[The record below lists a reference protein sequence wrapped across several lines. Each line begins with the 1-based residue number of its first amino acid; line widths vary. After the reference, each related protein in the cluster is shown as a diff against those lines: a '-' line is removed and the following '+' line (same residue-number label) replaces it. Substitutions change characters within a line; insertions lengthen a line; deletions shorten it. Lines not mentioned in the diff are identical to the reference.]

1 MQRFVSNR
9 MEVLAANLA
18 AHLMEDPPDP
28 MEPEIIV
35 VQSRGM
41 ERWLSMEM
49 AKWAG
54 IASNTRFL
62 FPASLMTRILRPVSP
77 LSPDEDPWKPD
88 TLRWACFEALAS
100 LPDSPDSGAVARYM
114 GDDPLKRFQ
123 LADMLADLFDQYL
136 MFRPDRVLA
145 WEKGEEDHFQ
155 ARLWRMLHENIEVP
169 HRVTLLQ
176 QSETSLKKAKLPRR
190 IPIFGVSALPPLYL
204 DFLEQLSER
213 LDIRW
218 YLLDP
223 CQEYWGEVRC
233 EAFWEQSAFRAEE
246 EGLELKDLHA
256 EKGHPLLASLGRTG
270 QDFFRRLAGMKGE
283 ELRHALEPGMD
294 TLLHRL
300 QSRILSLD
308 ILPSDLSSE
317 EVLEND
323 DSISIHRCH
332 GPMREM
338 EVLRDQILRLFSEE
352 NSPKPRDIL
361 VMFPDVGTYA
371 PYIDAV
377 FSRLLPDGRRIPYS
391 ISERPLSMESSLAG
405 LLMRVL
411 QLMDSR
417 FGASEVFD
425 LMEAEPVS
433 KKFGLDEEG
442 LDRIRSW
449 LVDTRIRWGLDAA
462 FKEAMDLPGQPSQT
476 WRFGLDRMLLGMAM
490 EDEGDIPQNGGIL
503 PHDAM
508 GPEAAETL
516 NSLLFFMDRL
526 TTFYEKIKVD
536 RSPGEWMDLIWELS
550 QGLFHENAD
559 NTEEFFGLRLLLDS
573 FVEETRLG
581 NLKEKL
587 SFPMMRSVLGQ
598 RLEKP
603 GQGGLILSGGITFC
617 AMVPMRCI
625 PFSVVCL
632 CGMNDGAFPRSRP
645 RPAFD
650 IMQQEPRPGDR
661 SSRDD
666 DRYLFLETLLS
677 ARDKLLITCTGF
689 RPEDDQPLP
698 PSVLVQELLDAVT
711 RDEGESPPNL
721 LQNHPM
727 QPFSSKLFM
736 ESLPKPGKPFSF
748 HPPFRDIAEA
758 FYGKKD
764 PEKNI
769 FQDGE
774 LETETENNTIFF
786 EDLIRFY
793 EDPSA
798 FFLKRILGISLERD
812 DEAPEDRENFT
823 LNGLNTYIIKDA
835 MCKAFLEGRDKAV
848 VLERLEAEG
857 RIPMGSPG
865 LNLMHD
871 LIVQSGALVS
881 LIRETPGEAV
891 LEQEPFVLELESL
904 KLEGS
909 LPLIHGD
916 AEKKWRPGQFREKH
930 ILAAWLHFLV
940 RRAMGMEL
948 DLYLVGEK
956 EKEKGKPKGLDCKVF
971 MASELSRHDAMNHLE
986 YLTGLYINSHSRPLA
1001 FFPAVSKVW
1010 INEVSKKTI
1019 PENLEETLQ
1028 EAWEG
1033 GGFNGHAKSTAADLI
1048 LWRGRNPFEDPFA
1061 ETAEAIWLPILEL
1074 LKENKS

>member
-18 AHLMEDPPDP
+18 AHLMEDASDP

-62 FPASLMTRILRPVSP
+62 FPASLMTKILRPVSP

-100 LPDSPDSGAVARYM
+100 LPDSPDSGAVDRYM

-155 ARLWRMLHENIEVP
+155 AELWRMLHKNIDAP
-169 HRVTLLQ
+169 HRVALLQ
-176 QSETSLKKAKLPRR
+176 LGATSLKNARLPRR
-190 IPIFGVSALPPLYL
+190 ISIFGVSALPPLYL
-204 DFLEQLSER
+204 DFLELLSESV
-213 LDIRW
+213 DIRW

-246 EGLELKDLHA
+246 EGLALEDLHA

-270 QDFFRRLAGMKGE
+270 QDFFRRLAGMRGE
-283 ELRHALEPGMD
+283 EMRHSLEPGVD

-300 QSRILSLD
+300 QSRILSLE
-308 ILPSDLSSE
+308 ILPSEPLSE
-317 EVLEND
+317 DVLESD
-323 DSISIHRCH
+323 DSIAIHRCH

-352 NSPKPRDIL
+352 NPPKPRDIL
-361 VMFPDVGTYA
+361 VMFPDVGAYA

-377 FSRLLPDGRRIPYS
+377 FSRSLPDGRRIPYS
-391 ISERPLSMESSLAG
+391 ISERPLAMENGLAG
-405 LLMRVL
+405 LLLRVM

-425 LMEAEPVS
+425 LMEAEPIA
-433 KKFGLDEEG
+433 KKFSLDEEG
-442 LDRIRSW
+442 LDRIRRW

-490 EDEGDIPQNGGIL
+490 EDEGGMPEAGGIL
-503 PHDAM
+503 AHDPM
-508 GPEAAETL
+508 GPEAADTL
-516 NSLLFFMDRL
+516 NSLLGFMDIL
-526 TTFYEKIKVD
+526 TAFYGDIREN
-536 RSPGEWMDLIWELS
+536 RSPGEWMDLLWDLV
-550 QGLFHENAD
+550 QGLFHENAG
-559 NTEEFFGLRLLLDS
+559 NTEEFLGLRVMLDT

-587 SFPMMRSVLGQ
+587 SFSMMRSVLAQ
-598 RLEKP
+598 RLEQA
-603 GQGGLILSGGITFC
+603 GQGGMILSGGITFC

-677 ARDKLLITCTGF
+677 ARDRLIITCTGF

-698 PSVLVQELLDAVT
+698 PSVMVQELLDAVKG
-711 RDEGESPPNL
+711 DEGGLPPNL

-727 QPFSSKLFM
+727 QPFSLKLFL
-736 ESLPKPGKPFSF
+736 EKTPKPGRPFSF
-748 HPPFRDIAEA
+748 HAPFRDIAEA
-758 FYGKKD
+758 LYTKK
-764 PEKNI
+764 ESVKAI
-769 FQDGE
+769 FQDE
-774 LETETENNTIFF
+774 KLEAEAESHTLFF

-798 FFLKRILGISLERD
+798 FFLKRILGIAMER
-812 DEAPEDRENFT
+812 EEEVSEDRETFT
-823 LNGLNTYIIKDA
+823 LSGLDTYIIKDA
-835 MCKAFLEGRDKAV
+835 ICNALLDGRDV
-848 VLERLEAEG
+848 PEIMTRLEAEG
-857 RIPMGSPG
+857 MLPMGSPG
-865 LNLMHD
+865 KNLVQD
-871 LIVQSGALVS
+871 LVVQSGALVS
-881 LIRETPGEAV
+881 LIRETPGEAGSG
-891 LEQEPFVLELESL
+891 QEPFALELEGL

-909 LPLIHGD
+909 FPIIDGKE
-916 AEKKWRPGQFREKH
+916 EKRWRPGQLKEKH
-930 ILAAWLHFLV
+930 LLAAWLYFLV
-940 RRAMGMEL
+940 RRAMDMEL
-948 DLYLVGEK
+948 DLYLVGEQK
-956 EKEKGKPKGLDCKVF
+956 KGKGKLKGLDSKFF
-971 MASELSRHDAMNHLE
+971 MASAISRKDAMHHLK
-986 YLTGLYINSHSRPLA
+986 YLIGLYSESHSRPIA

-1010 INEVSKKTI
+1010 ADAVSAN
-1019 PENLEETLQ
+1019 ENLEDMEEKLQ
-1028 EAWEG
+1028 KAWEG
-1033 GGFNGHAKSTAADLI
+1033 GGFNGHAKSTASDLI
-1048 LWRGRNPFEDPFA
+1048 LWRGRNPFEEPFT
-1061 ETAEAIWLPILEL
+1061 EIAEAIWLPILEV
-1074 LKENKS
+1074 LKDNKS